1 MAGHFWSNPGIFWNC
16 SCWERVSP
24 DSDYTH
30 LWNTPSR
37 LVRVSKLLSTSLRKW
52 MTSKSIQLC
61 CHLHKLMTRPVI
73 LPTKQLAFCWKESS
87 PLPAYKTQKFL
98 IFSMLLP
105 PNYLWQKTSELG
117 IEVGGIRGR
126 VEDYCSWTAQVPLR
140 REKQSR
146 AAARWIRF
154 GPQGE
159 GVVLLVLSK
168 KKWKIPPRV
177 SYYSWKEN
185 CLRILSRF
193 HVTANLLR
201 RSLAQM

>member
-16 SCWERVSP
+16 SCWEKVSP
-24 DSDYTH
+24 DSDNIH
-30 LWNTPSR
+30 LWNTPLG
-37 LVRVSKLLSTSLRKW
+37 LVRVSKLLSPSLRKW

-73 LPTKQLAFCWKESS
+73 LPTEQLALYWKQNG
-87 PLPAYKTQKFL
+87 PLPAYNTQKFL
-98 IFSMLLP
+98 IFSMLFLT
-105 PNYLWQKTSELG
+105 NSSWQKTGELG

-126 VEDYCSWTAQVPLR
+126 GEDYSSWTAQVLLW
-140 REKQSR
+140 REKQCR
-146 AAARWIRF
+146 VAARWIHF

-185 CLRILSRF
+185 CLRILSKF
-193 HVTANLLR
+193 NVTAICWEGV
-201 RSLAQM
+201 